1 MVTGGGVIIGT
12 IAALLGAGGSVVTV
26 PCYGDT
32 GMQCRSALAHPTR
45 FLCPWRYA
53 RAVTYAV
60 IGWHSIPLSGFLGFI
75 SLKILGLLVLTGWA
89 G

>member
-1 MVTGGGVIIGT
+1 MIIGT
-12 IAALLGAGGSVVTV
+12 IAALLGVGGSVMTV

-53 RAVTYAV
+53 
-60 IGWHSIPLSGFLGFI
+60 
-75 SLKILGLLVLTGWA
+75 GL
-89 G
+89 